1 MPTAITANEEE
12 GQSRIYL
19 KTEQSITSQA
29 PQEAD
34 FKTECRAQEV
44 YGGVLLRST
53 SVEGKGG
60 VGRGRQWSC
69 DVAQQEPAPWGQ
81 MQS

>member
-1 MPTAITANEEE
+1 MATDIIVSEEE

-19 KTEQSITSQA
+19 KTEQSVTGWA

-34 FKTECRAQEV
+34 FKMEFRAQEV
-44 YGGVLLRST
+44 YRGVLLRST

-60 VGRGRQWSC
+60 VGRERRRSC
-69 DVAQQEPAPWGQ
+69 DVAQQQPAPRGE